1 MKSQIRHQAQTKIQG
16 FTLTE
21 SVVAIAIVG
30 SLAAIATPKY
40 FGQIQANC
48 QRQSESSISRLLS
61 QTQAYHDEYG
71 ESPTGWSDLDRI
83 ASIQTTN
90 GPASGNSF
98 ETVILPGCNYELT
111 GNSTG
116 DIINFESKRQNTGS
130 NPIQGIDNNATE
142 ESKSN
147 TIGCINTLTGMSD
160 IRRGDGTTSA
170 SQSDLKCG

>member
-1 MKSQIRHQAQTKIQG
+1 MQNRNRHQAQTTTQG

-21 SVVAIAIVG
+21 SVVAVAIVG

-61 QTQAYHDEYG
+61 QTQAYYDEYS
-71 ESPTGWSDLDRI
+71 ETPTGWSDLDRI

-98 ETVILPGCNYELT
+98 ETVVLPGCNYELT
-111 GNSTG
+111 GNSSG
-116 DIINFESKRQNTGS
+116 DIINFESKRQTVGS
-130 NPIQGIDNNATE
+130 NPIQGTDSNVKE

-160 IRRGDGTTSA
+160 IRRGDGKTSA